1 MKSYLTIKTLFSFA
15 YVFIILGSIG
25 IIVFVIKFPLSSR
38 IKDLEYANERV
49 FGLNGFQIWKYS
61 WALII
66 LGTVL
71 QLIYFLAF

>member
-1 MKSYLTIKTLFSFA
+1 
-15 YVFIILGSIG
+15 
-25 IIVFVIKFPLSSR
+25 VFVIKFPLSSR
-38 IKDLEYANERV
+38 IKDLEYANARA
-49 FGLNGFQIWKYS
+49 FGLNVFQIWKYS